1 MANKRREER
10 IEEDAD
16 GVVSDG
22 EIVPTSQKAD
32 DAGIFNGKPKAG

>member
-1 MANKRREER
+1 MERREQR
-10 IEEDAD
+10 R
-16 GVVSDG
+16 GHSVVSDG